1 MKAKVPLAKAE
12 KIASRVVEKLMP
24 YCQRI
29 EIAGSIRR
37 RKSEAGDID
46 IVAEPKRVPHLFGVP
61 FWQGIP
67 TENLGL
73 VVKNGLRYKQV
84 LLTEKIYLDLFIVH
98 PLAQLGV
105 ILAIRTG
112 STEFS
117 HKLVSHTPY
126 RYLPKEYIVKDGAI

>member
-105 ILAIRTG
+105 ILAIHTG

-117 HKLVSHTPY
+117 HKLVSHPPY
-126 RYLPKEYIVKDGAI
+126 GYLPKEYIVKDGAI

>member
-1 MKAKVPLAKAE
+1 MKAKIPLAEAE
-12 KIASRVVEKLMP
+12 EIASRVVEKLMP

-37 RKSEAGDID
+37 RKAEIGDIE
-46 IVAEPKRVPHLFGVP
+46 IVAEPKMIRDLFDVPVL
-61 FWQGIP
+61 QAIP

-105 ILAIRTG
+105 ILAIHTG
-112 STEFS
+112 STKFS

-126 RYLPKEYIVKDGAI
+126 GYLPKEYIVKDGAI

>member
-105 ILAIRTG
+105 ILAIHTG

-126 RYLPKEYIVKDGAI
+126 GYLPKEYIVKDGAI

>member
-1 MKAKVPLAKAE
+1 MKAKIPLAEAE
-12 KIASRVVEKLMP
+12 EIASLVVEKLMP

-37 RKSEAGDID
+37 RKAEIGDIE
-46 IVAEPKRVPHLFGVP
+46 IVAEPKMIRDLFDVPVL
-61 FWQGIP
+61 QAIP

-105 ILAIRTG
+105 ILAIHTG
-112 STEFS
+112 STKFS

-126 RYLPKEYIVKDGAI
+126 GYLPKEYIVKDGAI